1 MTRECHV
8 RFCERL
14 RGKFLR
20 PTHHFGMKAH
30 IGADAQSGLVHS
42 LHTTPAHASDVA
54 HTADVLHGDETQV
67 FADAGYTGAQQRAEV
82 VQTQLDGGIRPDVD
96 WQIAQRRST
105 VSQLPE
111 GQYKTLVQALE
122 RAKARVRAW
131 VEHAFHVLKNLFGH
145 KKARYKGLAKN
156 TAQLYSLFGL
166 VNLAL
171 AKRKLLNPQGTPAS

>member
-14 RGKFLR
+14 RGKILR

-30 IGADAQSGLVHS
+30 IGADAHSGLVHS

-67 FADAGYTGAQQRAEV
+67 FADAGYTGAPQRAEV
-82 VQTQLDGGIRPDVD
+82 PQAQTEGGIHPGVG
-96 WQIAQRRST
+96 WQIAPRRST
-105 VSQLPE
+105 VSKLPE

-122 RAKARVRAW
+122 RAKARVRARM
-131 VEHAFHVLKNLFGH
+131 EHAFHVLKNRFGH

-156 TAQLYSLFGL
+156 TAQLHSLFGL
-166 VNLAL
+166 VNLTL
-171 AKRKLLNPQGTPAS
+171 AKRKLLPPQGTPAS